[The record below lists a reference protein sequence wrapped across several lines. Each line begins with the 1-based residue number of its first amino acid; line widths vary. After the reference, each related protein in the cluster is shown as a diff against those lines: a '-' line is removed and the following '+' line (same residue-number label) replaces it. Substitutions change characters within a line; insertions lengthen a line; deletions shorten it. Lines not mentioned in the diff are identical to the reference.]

1 MPGHKV
7 RFFPSPAALRRWFDA
22 HHATAPE
29 LWVGFYRTA
38 SRRPSVTWPE
48 SVDEA
53 LRVGWIDGIRKR
65 VDDVSY
71 VIRFTPRR
79 PRSIWSAVNI
89 RRAEALIQVGQMRPA
104 GLAAFQARRENR
116 SGKYSYEQRRDRFDE
131 PYQGMLRQ
139 DEAAWAFFQAQPAS
153 YRKTAVWYVVS
164 AKKEETRLKRLK
176 SLIHEC
182 KNGRRII

>member
-1 MPGHKV
+1 VDRRHSQASGRRELRDPLHT
-7 RFFPSPAALRRWFDA
+7 PPASQHLERCE
-22 HHATAPE
+22 H
-29 LWVGFYRTA
+29 
-38 SRRPSVTWPE
+38 
-48 SVDEA
+48 
-53 LRVGWIDGIRKR
+53 
-65 VDDVSY
+65 
-71 VIRFTPRR
+71 
-79 PRSIWSAVNI
+79 
-89 RRAEALIQVGQMRPA
+89 PA